1 MIYRNAVKYLQNAP
15 STSEIQPSAE
25 RMQLI
30 CKYLGNPQKNLK
42 YIRLAGSNGKTVCSQ
57 LLISVLKEAKIKA
70 GCLTMPISEDLKQNI
85 IIDGKPLLME
95 ETAEYAT
102 RVADA
107 VNQINADIQKKLE
120 SEYSSDALA
129 DESFVLTDSEF
140 VLLMSLLAFKENK
153 CNICIIESDHNKPDP
168 TKYLPAPFSAV
179 ICGTIPNEDKKQMAR
194 IRSYICRGIQEIVS
208 APQNQEAFRM
218 ISDTCA
224 SANCRLTLPSKSQIS
239 VTRLSLRGTDFIYK
253 ELSYSIRLCG
263 RFEVDNAVVALE
275 AFDMLTR
282 RGYKISYDHIK
293 SGLSKVHIPSKFE
306 VLSAMPFII
315 ADSTHDAIAIET
327 VCKSMADFKEI
338 TGTKV
343 RLCLPND
350 KIIDSYLAALTS
362 RGYEI
367 ESIVTYADKDE
378 QPAFNIASAPTK
390 YANGFKPIAKELL
403 KELPC
408 DTMILISGPYAFTSE
423 VRYQVLAILDF

>member
-15 STSEIQPSAE
+15 STSEIQPNAE
-25 RMQLI
+25 RLQLL

-70 GCLTMPISEDLKQNI
+70 GCLTMPINADLKQNI

-95 ETAEYAT
+95 EAAEYAT
-102 RVADA
+102 RVSDA
-107 VNQINADIQKKLE
+107 VNQINADIQKKRENDE
-120 SEYSSDALA
+120 SATERA
-129 DESFVLTDSEF
+129 DENFTITDSEF
-140 VLLMSLLAFKENK
+140 VLSMALLAFKENK
-153 CNICIIESDHNKPDP
+153 CSVCIVESDHNKPDP
-168 TKYLPAPFSAV
+168 TKFLPAPFSAV
-179 ICGTIPNEDKKQMAR
+179 ICGTIPSEDKKQMAR

-224 SANCRLTLPSKSQIS
+224 SANCRLTLPSKSQVSI
-239 VTRLSLRGTDFIYK
+239 TRLSLRGTDFIYK
-253 ELSYSIRLCG
+253 ELPYSIRLCG

-275 AFDMLTR
+275 AFDMLIR
-282 RGYKISYDHIK
+282 RGYKISYEHIK
-293 SGLSKVHIPSKFE
+293 AGLSKVHIPSKFE
-306 VLSAMPFII
+306 LLSAMPFII

-327 VCKSMADFKEI
+327 VCESMADFKEI
-338 TGTKV
+338 TGTKI

-350 KIIDSYLAALTS
+350 EIIDSYLSALKS

-367 ESIVTYADKDE
+367 ESIITQGAKND
-378 QPAFNIASAPTK
+378 QSAFNADSTPKK
-390 YANGFKPIAKELL
+390 YANGFKPMAKEIL
-403 KELPC
+403 KELPS
-408 DTMILISGPYAFTSE
+408 DTMVLISGPYAFTSE